1 MNFLE
6 RRRCR
11 KEAKALIHHALH
23 LENMRGDLL
32 GETVVAHIKS
42 ATVALSEALKSRDV
56 ALLPDRMDALTTCL
70 EKATTKHPLR
80 GGAFREN
87 FEVAVVAVAVAMGL
101 RAYFIQPFKI
111 PTGSMQPTL
120 YGITSETS
128 ESPSLL
134 DRFPLKL
141 VKFAVTGDWY
151 SVRRATVSGRL
162 GEAMLSPT
170 DPSVVLFNIHG
181 KRHKIPKDAVSDGN
195 GIGNPRF
202 HPSREVRKGEILW
215 AGVRH
220 TGDHLFVNK
229 VIWNFRKP
237 RRDEV
242 MVFKTDG
249 ISGLVQGTHYIKRM
263 CGLPGEMISINP
275 PQLVIDNQPVAGLRG
290 IDRVTS
296 ARDGY
301 SGYQLA
307 GDRDFMVN
315 GRQLGEDEYFAMGD
329 NTRNSADSRYWGPVP
344 ASNLVGP
351 AMLVY
356 WPISSRWGLI
366 R

>member
-1 MNFLE
+1 MNFFE

-32 GETVVAHIKS
+32 GEVVVGRIKT
-42 ATVALSEALKSRDV
+42 ATVALSDALKSRDV
-56 ALLPDRMDALTTCL
+56 NVLPDRMASLTTCL
-70 EKATTKHPLR
+70 ESATAKHPLR

-87 FEVAVVAVAVAMGL
+87 FEVAVVAVVVAMGL

-120 YGITSETS
+120 YGITSE
-128 ESPSLL
+128 EVASPSVL
-134 DRFPLKL
+134 DRYPLKL
-141 VKFAVTGDWY
+141 IKFAVTGDWY
-151 SVRRATVSGRL
+151 SVRRATASGRL
-162 GEAMLSPT
+162 GQALMSQT
-170 DPSVVLFNIHG
+170 DPSVVLFYIGG
-181 KRHKIPKDAVSDGN
+181 KRHKIPKDALSDGN
-195 GIGNPRF
+195 GFGNPHF
-202 HPSREVRKGEILW
+202 YASREVRKGEILW

-220 TGDHLFVNK
+220 SGDHLFVNK

-263 CGLPGEMISINP
+263 CGLPGETISINP
-275 PQLVIDNQPVAGLRG
+275 PHLLIDNHTITGLRG
-290 IDRVTS
+290 IDRVSS
-296 ARDGY
+296 ACDGY

-307 GDRDFMVN
+307 ED
-315 GRQLGEDEYFAMGD
+315 LGSVLKSRSLGLDEYYALGD
-329 NTRNSADSRYWGPVP
+329 NTRNSADSRFWGPVP
-344 ASNLVGP
+344 ARNLVGP
-351 AMLVY
+351 AALVY
-356 WPISSRWGLI
+356 WPLSSRWGLI